1 MALPRLRVC
10 QERSAVRQQWP
21 GSSQD
26 VLRAHERLSWMEPW
40 QLLWRRVDLC
50 SSSSISRSGTTR
62 SSRLRRSPILHACAS
77 CTLQSSTT
85 DEPPPVKRRVPV
97 RRSSPCSRDSTE
109 GARRAACSLMRWPCE
124 LLEFPDPRVAQRDG
138 LSREL
143 AASPDFDTWS
153 SHWLAATRKPLQTT

>member
-26 VLRAHERLSWMEPW
+26 VDVLRAHERLYERLSWMEPW
-40 QLLWRRVDLC
+40 QLLWRRVDIC

-85 DEPPPVKRRVPV
+85 DEPPPVFRA
-97 RRSSPCSRDSTE
+97 CLF
-109 GARRAACSLMRWPCE
+109 GGQARAHATQ
-124 LLEFPDPRVAQRDG
+124 QREHDG
-138 LSREL
+138 PHAL
-143 AASPDFDTWS
+143 
-153 SHWLAATRKPLQTT
+153 

>member
-40 QLLWRRVDLC
+40 QLLWRRVDIC
-50 SSSSISRSGTTR
+50 SSSSISRSVTTR

-85 DEPPPVKRRVPV
+85 DEPPPVKDRK
-97 RRSSPCSRDSTE
+97 ST
-109 GARRAACSLMRWPCE
+109 RLN
-124 LLEFPDPRVAQRDG
+124 
-138 LSREL
+138 
-143 AASPDFDTWS
+143 S
-153 SHWLAATRKPLQTT
+153 SHRQISYAVFCLKKKKKNGLVLVGDEVKNKDVDPLEQLED

>member
-10 QERSAVRQQWP
+10 QERSAVRQQWS

-40 QLLWRRVDLC
+40 QLLWRRVDIC

-85 DEPPPVKRRVPV
+85 DDNASFNALQLRNFILTIHAADLHMHLVEIDSQPLGNVPLHF
-97 RRSSPCSRDSTE
+97 RKALLHAWLLST
-109 GARRAACSLMRWPCE
+109 
-124 LLEFPDPRVAQRDG
+124 
-138 LSREL
+138 
-143 AASPDFDTWS
+143 
-153 SHWLAATRKPLQTT
+153 

>member
-40 QLLWRRVDLC
+40 QLLWRRVDIC
-50 SSSSISRSGTTR
+50 SSSSISRSATTR
-62 SSRLRRSPILHACAS
+62 SSRLRRSPILHARAS

-85 DEPPPVKRRVPV
+85 DEQSWAVNYHAPAHVFDDDHVHGPSLSPPPVF
-97 RRSSPCSRDSTE
+97 RSPHF
-109 GARRAACSLMRWPCE
+109 ARQT
-124 LLEFPDPRVAQRDG
+124 PRFVV
-138 LSREL
+138 
-143 AASPDFDTWS
+143 
-153 SHWLAATRKPLQTT
+153 WLG

>member
-26 VLRAHERLSWMEPW
+26 VLMLRAHERLSERLSWMEPW
-40 QLLWRRVDLC
+40 QLLWRRVDIC

-97 RRSSPCSRDSTE
+97 RRSSPCSLDQQREHD
-109 GARRAACSLMRWPCE
+109 G
-124 LLEFPDPRVAQRDG
+124 PDA
-138 LSREL
+138 L
-143 AASPDFDTWS
+143 
-153 SHWLAATRKPLQTT
+153 